1 MTHETRTGEV
11 GNVKPNGTLDVL
23 AVAYGVVDAYGS
35 VWMPGVFER
44 SAGERLP
51 VIAWA
56 HSRDDPIGRAT
67 GYRDSEEGPYFSA
80 RLDIGGA
87 VPRADQAFQQMS
99 PGPNGEPPT
108 LSDVSVGF
116 SVPEG
121 GRRSPTEDELRRWP
135 GAREIITEAI
145 LDEISVVLRG
155 AVPGASILAGSVR
168 SKRTGEM
175 VDMDAVVAIA
185 KKKSAGEI
193 TEAEADE
200 ALRLLSAPAIGAP
213 PDPDPEG
220 EQTDTAEVE
229 LAAALADADAALDL
243 TTDRSR

>member
-1 MTHETRTGEV
+1 MKRETRSGEV
-11 GNVKPNGTLDVL
+11 GNVKPDGTLEVL
-23 AVAYGVVDAYGS
+23 AVAYHVVDDYGS
-35 VWMPGVFER
+35 VWMPGVFTR
-44 SAGERLP
+44 SADERLP

-56 HSRDDPIGRAT
+56 HAWDEPIGRAL
-67 GYRDSEEGPYFSA
+67 GYRDAEEGPYFPA
-80 RLDIGGA
+80 RLDIGGH
-87 VPRADQAFQQMS
+87 VRRADQAFQQMS

-108 LSDVSVGF
+108 LTDVSVGF
-116 SVPEG
+116 FVPEG
-121 GRRSPTEDELRRWP
+121 GRRSPTAEELRRWP
-135 GAREIITEAI
+135 GAREIITEAV